1 MELPTRNPRP
11 TRRVSLT
18 RLRILIRC
26 QGWVLARPNP
36 NPGQLILTRMDRLT
50 RATRFRRRDRAHRL
64 PRHTR
69 LTILTSITSSTRK
82 PILTRLAVMARRTRL
97 TRMVSL
103 TRWRRLISGAGQGKA
118 DPNPNPRQIRLATSA
133 RLTITTWMPWLNISD
148 RKTSRPCIT
157 RLTRLPRDTTLDTIA
172 CITRMRRM
180 VVLINFRPM
189 MLGSIDFDG

>member
-118 DPNPNPRQIRLATSA
+118 DPNPNHRQIRLATSA
-133 RLTITTWMPWLNISD
+133 RLTITTWIPRLNISD
-148 RKTSRPCIT
+148 RQTGKSSMTM
-157 RLTRLPRDTTLDTIA
+157 LTRLPIDTRLDSLEG
-172 CITRMRRM
+172 ITGVNRLAVR
-180 VVLINFRPM
+180 INFRPWL
-189 MLGSIDFDG
+189 LGCIDFDG